1 VQAVVVPVS
10 DEHLEYARRVEGE
23 LSGRGVRVEVDDSEN
38 TMQKKIRA
46 NARQKV
52 PYQLIV
58 GGRESEEEKVNVRR
72 RGQKAGEDANLSDF
86 ADDVAAEIAARD
98 SYGQ

>member
-1 VQAVVVPVS
+1 VPVS
-10 DEHLEYARRVEGE
+10 DEHLEYARHVESE

-38 TMQKKIRA
+38 TMQKKIRD

-58 GGRESEEEKVNVRR
+58 GEREAGGETVNVRR
-72 RGQKAGEDANLSDF
+72 RGQKAGEDAKLLDF
-86 ADDVAAEIAARD
+86 ARDVTVEIAARD